1 LPLPVEIYSVETVR
15 AIDRAAIG
23 DAGISGYALMTRA
36 AEAALLEA
44 RATFPDA
51 GRWQVICGAGNN
63 AGDGY
68 VLARLAA
75 LQGIDVSVLAMVPPQ
90 ALSGDAAIAYRDFV
104 AEGGQHL
111 DWQGALDADATLLVD
126 ALLGSGL
133 DRAVGGQFADVVGA
147 INAHPGAVL
156 ALDIPAGI
164 HGDTGQVLGVAIRA
178 DLTVTFVGLK
188 SGLFLGDAP
197 DYVGALKFCELGIPV
212 ECRADRP
219 VHMRRI
225 DDTLLRKWLTPRK
238 RNAHKGDFGHLVVA
252 GGGPG
257 MPGAIAL
264 CGAAALRSGAGRVS
278 VATHPDHHAA
288 IAATCPELMS
298 HAVSSAADLDRLLQ
312 RASTLVIGPGL
323 GQSDWAK
330 ELFSVAMHSGLPL
343 VVDAD
348 ALTLLADS
356 DVRHGNWV
364 LTPHPG
370 EAGRLLQSSAREV
383 QQQRLSAL
391 NELQQQYG
399 GTVVLKGV
407 GSLVSAADG
416 TPWLCTDGN
425 PGMAAPGMGDV
436 LAGVIAALLAQGL
449 PADVAAA
456 IGVTAHAR
464 AGDLAA
470 AGGERG
476 LMASDLIPGLRQA
489 VNPVA

>member
-1 LPLPVEIYSVETVR
+1 LPLPVEIFSVETVR
-15 AIDRAAIG
+15 AIDRTAIS
-23 DAGISGYALMTRA
+23 DAGISGYSLMTRA
-36 AEAALLEA
+36 AETALLEA
-44 RATFPDA
+44 KAAFPDA
-51 GRWQVICGAGNN
+51 ARWQLICGAGNN

-75 LQGIDVSVLAMVPPQ
+75 LQGIAVSVLAMVPPE
-90 ALSGDAAIAYRDFV
+90 ALSGDAAIACRDFV
-104 AEGGQHL
+104 AEGGKHL
-111 DWQGALDADATLLVD
+111 DWHGELDAEATLVVD

-133 DRAVGGQFADVVGA
+133 DREVGGRFADAVRAV
-147 INAHPGAVL
+147 NAHPGKVL

-164 HGDTGQVLGVAIRA
+164 HGDTGQVLGTAIRA

-188 SGLFLGDAP
+188 TGLFLGDAP
-197 DYVGALKFCELGIPV
+197 DYVGVLKYSDLGIPA

-219 VHMRRI
+219 VQMRRI
-225 DDTLLRKWLTPRK
+225 DDALLLKWLAPRK
-238 RNAHKGDFGHLVVA
+238 RHAHKGDFGHLVVV

-257 MPGAIAL
+257 MPGAITL
-264 CGAAALRSGAGRVS
+264 CGEAALRSGAGRVS

-288 IAATCPELMS
+288 IAAACPELMC
-298 HAVSSAADLDRLLQ
+298 HAVSSGADLQRLLQ
-312 RASTLVIGPGL
+312 QATTVVIGPGL
-323 GQSDWAK
+323 GQSDWAE
-330 ELFSVAMHSGLPL
+330 ELFAVAMRSDLPL
-343 VVDAD
+343 LVDAD
-348 ALTLLADS
+348 ALTLLSES
-356 DVRHGNWV
+356 DIRHGNWV

-370 EAGRLLQSSAREV
+370 EAGRLLKTSAREV

-399 GTVVLKGV
+399 GTVVLKGA
-407 GSLVSAADG
+407 GSLVSAAEG
-416 TPWLCTDGN
+416 VPWLCTGGN

-449 PADVAAA
+449 PAEVAAA
-456 IGVTAHAR
+456 IGVAAHAR

-476 LMASDLIPGLRQA
+476 LMASDLMPGLRQA